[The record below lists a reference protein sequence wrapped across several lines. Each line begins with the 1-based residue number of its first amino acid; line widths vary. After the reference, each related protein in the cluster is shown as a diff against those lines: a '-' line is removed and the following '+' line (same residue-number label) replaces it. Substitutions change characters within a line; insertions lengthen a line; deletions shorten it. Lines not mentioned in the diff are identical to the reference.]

1 MFSGAARPCVC
12 EGTTTVESC
21 FQGQHGPVCGRVP
34 PRWSHVFRGSTA
46 LCVGG
51 YHHGGVMFSGG
62 ARPCVWEG
70 TTTVESCFQGQ
81 HGPVCVRVPP
91 WWSHVFSGSTA
102 LCVRVPPR
110 WSHVFSGSTAL
121 CVGGYHHGGVMFS
134 AGARPCVWAKNL
146 NA

>member
-1 MFSGAARPCVC
+1 MFSAGARPCVW

-21 FQGQHGPVCGRVP
+21 FQGEHGPVCGRVP

-51 YHHGGVMFSGG
+51 YHHGGVMFSGV

-70 TTTVESCFQGQ
+70 TTTVESCFQGE
-81 HGPVCVRVPP
+81 HGPVC
-91 WWSHVFSGSTA
+91 G
-102 LCVRVPPR
+102 RVPPR
-110 WSHVFSGSTAL
+110 WSHVFRGSTAL

-134 AGARPCVWAKNL
+134 GVARPCVWEGTTTVESCFQG
-146 NA
+146 